1 MPFFYI
7 ELKYRKQLLLLN
19 KKLVRRA
26 YMKKIDKELI
36 EWAKSKI
43 ETEFKGEVS
52 LLLGRKGACK
62 VPEDGDDMAFD
73 FFIPACDHGYS
84 LATTFI
90 IDDMGYDLFPMSWK
104 RVEGLATLNE
114 GIAFCLADSEIL
126 YARNDTD
133 RERFELLRKT
143 LFNNLKNKDFIYMKS
158 LEKVNSAMDIYK
170 IMLFEKSLGNVR
182 KAAGGIIDYLS
193 QALAIINGTYINRDY
208 GYSERMEKIKVLPNI
223 PASFLKNYEE
233 ILRAKDSETIFKAV
247 HSLIEETRE
256 FFEQFM
262 PEKNLKGYNYDEL
275 AGWYEE
281 ARYTFRRIAYACKNN
296 KYVECFNLGYYLQVE
311 FDILT
316 EEAGLD
322 NMDLLGSYDANDLSA
337 FRKRANEIEEYI
349 LSEIKKHGAV
359 LRKYDNLDEFLIKQ
373 G

>member
-1 MPFFYI
+1 
-7 ELKYRKQLLLLN
+7 
-19 KKLVRRA
+19 
-26 YMKKIDKELI
+26 MKKIDKELI
-36 EWAKSKI
+36 GWAINKI
-43 ETEFKGEVS
+43 ETEFNGEIS

-84 LATTFI
+84 LARTFI

-104 RVEGLATLNE
+104 RVEGLAALNE
-114 GIAFCLADSEIL
+114 GIAFCLADSEII
-126 YARNDTD
+126 YARNDAD

-143 LFNNLKNKDFIYMKS
+143 MFNNLKNKDFVYMKS

-182 KAAGGIIDYLS
+182 KAAGGIIDYLN
-193 QALAIINGTYINRDY
+193 QALAIINGTYLKRDY
-208 GYSERMEKIKVLPNI
+208 GYSQGIEQVKSFQRI
-223 PASFLKNYEE
+223 PDDFLKNYEE
-233 ILRAKDSETIFKAV
+233 ILRAKDIEIIFKAV
-247 HSLIEETRE
+247 HNLMEGTRE
-256 FFEQFM
+256 FFEQFT
-262 PEKNLKGYNYDEL
+262 PERNLKSYNFDEL

-281 ARYTFRRIAYACKNN
+281 ARYTFRRIAYASKNN
-296 KYVECFNLGYYLQVE
+296 KFVECFHLGSFLQIE

-322 NMDLLGSYDANDLSA
+322 RMDLLGSYDADDLSA
-337 FRKRANEIEEYI
+337 FGKRANDIEEYI
-349 LSEIKKHGAV
+349 LEEIKNHGVV
-359 LRKYDNLDEFLIKQ
+359 LRKYNNLDEFLNKQ